1 MEKSLISLL
10 KTQAYIDGAWVGEP
24 TFPVLDKAT
33 GDEITR
39 VPAMGAEETRQAIE
53 AAHRAFGPWS
63 KLLAKER
70 SKVLRRW
77 YDLIIEHADE
87 LALLLT
93 REQGK
98 PLAEA
103 RGEIVYGAA
112 FVELFAEE
120 AKRVYGEMIPTHK
133 ADARV
138 IVMKQPIGVVGAITP
153 WNFPSAMITRKV
165 SPALAAGCTVVV
177 KPAEDTPLSALA
189 LAELA
194 QRAGIPK
201 GVFNVVTAKDPVPV
215 GRVLT
220 ENPLV
225 RMITFTGST
234 EVGKILMEQAA
245 RTVKR
250 VGMELGGNAPFI
262 VFDDADLDRA
272 VAGAMA
278 SKFRNA
284 GQTCVCANRILVQD
298 GVYDAFAEKL
308 TAEVRKLKVGAGTEA
323 GVTVGPL
330 INAAAVK
337 KVEEHVANAVAQGAE
352 VVIGGKPASSGG
364 NFYEPTVLTG
374 VTEKMLV
381 AREETFGPVAP
392 LFRFKTEED
401 AVRMAN
407 ATQFGL
413 AAYFFSRDMGR
424 CWRVAEA
431 LEYGIVGVNEGLTST
446 EIAPFGG
453 WKESGIGRE
462 GSHHGIEEFLEMKY
476 TLMGGL

>member
-1 MEKSLISLL
+1 MDKKVITLL

-24 TFPVLDKAT
+24 TMAVTDKAT
-33 GDEITR
+33 GEEIAR
-39 VPAMGAEETRQAIE
+39 VPALGTAETKRAIE

-63 KLLAKER
+63 RRLAKER
-70 SKVLRRW
+70 SQILRRW
-77 YDLIIEHADE
+77 YELIIEHADE

-93 REQGK
+93 TEQGK

-103 RGEIVYGAA
+103 KGEILYGAG

-120 AKRVYGEMIPTHK
+120 AKRIYGETIPTHK

-138 IVMKQPIGVVGAITP
+138 IVMKQPVGVVGAITP
-153 WNFPSAMITRKV
+153 WNFPNAMITRKV

-189 LAELA
+189 LAELGE
-194 QRAGIPK
+194 RAGFPK
-201 GVFNVVTAKDPVPV
+201 GVLNILTAKDPVPV
-215 GRVLT
+215 GTELT
-220 ENPLV
+220 SNPLV

-234 EVGKILMEQAA
+234 EVGKLLMEQAA

-272 VAGAMA
+272 VAGALA

-284 GQTCVCANRILVQD
+284 GQTCVCANRILVQE
-298 GVYDAFAEKL
+298 GIYDAFAEKL
-308 TAEVRKLKVGAGTEA
+308 EAAVRKLKVGPGIET

-330 INAAAVK
+330 INEAAVE
-337 KVEEHVANAVAQGAE
+337 KVEAHVADAVEKGAHI
-352 VVIGGKPASSGG
+352 VMGGKRAALGG
-364 NFYEPTVLTG
+364 TFYEPTVLTG
-374 VTEKMLV
+374 VTPAMRL
-381 AREETFGPVAP
+381 AHEETFGPVAP
-392 LFRFKTEED
+392 LFKFASEEE
-401 AVRMAN
+401 AVRIAN
-407 ATQFGL
+407 DTPFGL
-413 AAYFFSRDMGR
+413 AAYFFTRDMGR

-453 WKESGIGRE
+453 FKESGIGRE
-462 GSHHGIEEFLEMKY
+462 GSHHGIDEFVEIKY

>member
-1 MEKSLISLL
+1 MDKKVISLL
-10 KTQAYIDGAWVGEP
+10 KTQAFIDGAWVGEP
-24 TFPVLDKAT
+24 RLPVTDKAT
-33 GDEITR
+33 GEEIAR
-39 VPAMGAEETRQAIE
+39 VPAMGAVETNLAIE
-53 AAHRAFGPWS
+53 AAHRAFPGWS
-63 KLLAKER
+63 KRLAKDR
-70 SKVLRRW
+70 SKILRRW
-77 YDLIIEHADE
+77 YELIVEHADE

-93 REQGK
+93 KEQGK

-103 RGEIVYGAA
+103 KGEIIYGAG

-120 AKRVYGEMIPTHK
+120 AKRVYGETIPTHK

-138 IVMKQPIGVVGAITP
+138 VIMKQPVGVVAAITP
-153 WNFPSAMITRKV
+153 WNFPCAMITRKV

-201 GVFNVVTAKDPVPV
+201 GVLNVVTAKDPVPV
-215 GRVLT
+215 GRAMT
-220 ENPLV
+220 SSPLV

-234 EVGKILMEQAA
+234 EVGKLLMEQSA

-262 VFDDADLDRA
+262 VFDDADIDRA
-272 VAGAMA
+272 VAGALA

-298 GVYDAFAEKL
+298 GVYEEFADKL
-308 TAEVRKLKVGAGTEA
+308 TAAVKLLKVGAGTEA
-323 GVTVGPL
+323 GITVGPL
-330 INAAAVK
+330 INADAVK
-337 KVEEHVANAVAQGAE
+337 KVEEHVADAVAHGARI
-352 VVIGGKPASSGG
+352 VIGGKRASLGG
-364 NFYEPTVLTG
+364 TFYEPTVLMG
-374 VTEKMLV
+374 VTPEMRV
-381 AREETFGPVAP
+381 SREETFGPVAP
-392 LFRFKTEED
+392 LFRFSTEDE
-401 AVRMAN
+401 AIRMAN
-407 ATQFGL
+407 DTPFGL
-413 AAYFFSRDMGR
+413 AAYFYTRDMAR

-431 LEYGIVGVNEGLTST
+431 LEYGIVGVNEGTTST

-453 WKESGIGRE
+453 FKESGIGRE
-462 GSHHGIEEFLEMKY
+462 GSHHGIEEFLETKY